1 MKDFCGGIDYCMCV
15 FCWNL
20 MKDFCGGIDYCMC
33 VFCWNLM
40 KDFVLELIIASVYSA
55 GI

>member
-1 MKDFCGGIDYCMCV
+1 MCV
-15 FCWNL
+15 VCWNL